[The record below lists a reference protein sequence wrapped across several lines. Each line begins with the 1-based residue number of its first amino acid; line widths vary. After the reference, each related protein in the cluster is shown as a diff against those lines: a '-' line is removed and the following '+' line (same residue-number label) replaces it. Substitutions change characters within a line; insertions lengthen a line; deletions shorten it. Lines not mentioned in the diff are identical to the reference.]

1 MGDGL
6 APIRPRRSRT
16 SLPGPGPRSSTPHVP
31 SWGAGWTVTTLLG
44 IRRAAIPA
52 RPLVGRGV
60 PGRHARPASQR
71 RRAPARAARPLTTP
85 RGPRGPRASV
95 PHHVQAD
102 VTVEVTAHSVKRRRH
117 TGPGPARGPTRRGSG
132 APGLPDN
139 ALREEKP
146 AACKNQSKRSNG
158 WGRGVARHAA
168 TGLRKATERALH
180 SDGKT
185 GTAEWSSTSV
195 QSQRSLRGGNSR

>member
-1 MGDGL
+1 M
-6 APIRPRRSRT
+6 
-16 SLPGPGPRSSTPHVP
+16 
-31 SWGAGWTVTTLLG
+31 
-44 IRRAAIPA
+44 
-52 RPLVGRGV
+52 
-60 PGRHARPASQR
+60 RHARPASQR

-139 ALREEKP
+139 ALLEEKP

-180 SDGKT
+180 SDGQT
-185 GTAEWSSTSV
+185 GAAEWSSTSV
-195 QSQRSLRGGNSR
+195 PSQRSLRGRNGRNPCTTAKEPKTCTSVRPRPVMVPGCPSGARGPGVPSAHPGPALARGAG